1 MSVAESRPPVR
12 AGCGWD
18 IHRLVAGRPLRLG
31 GVTIPWPS
39 GLLGHSDGDVVL
51 HALCDALLG
60 AVGAGDIGTHFP
72 DTDAAY
78 EGIDS
83 AILVE
88 RVVLLVR
95 QRGHQVGNVD
105 VTILAE
111 QPRLGPVL
119 PLMRGR
125 LAALLEIDAERVSL
139 KAKTMEG
146 LGAIGRGEAIAASV
160 VAIVVAT

>member
-1 MSVAESRPPVR
+1 
-12 AGCGWD
+12 
-18 IHRLVAGRPLRLG
+18 
-31 GVTIPWPS
+31 
-39 GLLGHSDGDVVL
+39 
-51 HALCDALLG
+51 LCDALLG